1 MLLKVALNTISL
13 DLNQTFY
20 ESTIIRGLVLQLIH
34 NYYSVLYKYV
44 NVSYFLDF
52 FFPVWS
58 KWKNKR
64 MAAKASKLLDCGD
77 AGPSVNQNP
86 SKELIDD
93 KEPFITRFSTL
104 YNNQM
109 FSDIVLKV
117 GDTSYYAH
125 KIMLVTASEVFE

>member
-1 MLLKVALNTISL
+1 
-13 DLNQTFY
+13 
-20 ESTIIRGLVLQLIH
+20 
-34 NYYSVLYKYV
+34 
-44 NVSYFLDF
+44 
-52 FFPVWS
+52 
-58 KWKNKR
+58 

-117 GDTSYYAH
+117 GDKSYYAH